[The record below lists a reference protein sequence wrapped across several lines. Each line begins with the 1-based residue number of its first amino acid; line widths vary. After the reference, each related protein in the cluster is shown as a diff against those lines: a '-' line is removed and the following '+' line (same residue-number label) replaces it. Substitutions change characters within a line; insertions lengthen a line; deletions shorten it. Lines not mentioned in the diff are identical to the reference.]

1 MAATSAADGSTWSSM
16 TSTPTTR
23 GRSPPAPAYLGKP
36 TTTATATA
44 DTVPATSKE
53 TSGASAPAQFHS
65 TGAGRPPGDAAHQI
79 DPICMTQLMSAGGT
93 LLARADIA
101 CRDDRG
107 RYHRRQRSGRL
118 ARQVPDGSFP
128 ATLAWPSLAPS
139 KGITSSATCR
149 LEPPARWR
157 PVTRFLPACRPRV
170 TWANIG
176 ASMISR
182 RRRTVRGDPPGRIS
196 FTSLFHPGTRR
207 VYAADRPRNRP
218 GCPGRGALARAG
230 RNARAA
236 TAAAAVPAAATS
248 EPADSPS
255 TNACRAAC
263 AAGPW
268 RAWGRCAATVSPA
281 TTDRRAAAAAAG
293 GAPRLVSEPST
304 WGP

>member
-107 RYHRRQRSGRL
+107 AVTVGNEAVAWQDRCPAAIPRL
-118 ARQVPDGSFP
+118 LSPGP
-128 ATLAWPSLAPS
+128 
-139 KGITSSATCR
+139 
-149 LEPPARWR
+149 RWR
-157 PVTRFLPACRPRV
+157 PARV
-170 TWANIG
+170 
-176 ASMISR
+176 SR
-182 RRRTVRGDPPGRIS
+182 HRQLAVWSRLLVGGR
-196 FTSLFHPGTRR
+196 
-207 VYAADRPRNRP
+207 
-218 GCPGRGALARAG
+218 
-230 RNARAA
+230 
-236 TAAAAVPAAATS
+236 
-248 EPADSPS
+248 
-255 TNACRAAC
+255 
-263 AAGPW
+263 
-268 RAWGRCAATVSPA
+268 
-281 TTDRRAAAAAAG
+281 
-293 GAPRLVSEPST
+293 
-304 WGP
+304 